1 MTDLRR
7 LLSLLGAGWG
17 WALAGVLLSAGVI
30 LANVALLALS
40 GWFIAAMALAG
51 HGGPMI
57 EYFTPAAAIRGL
69 AVLRSVGRYGE
80 RLVTH
85 DATFRQLSALR
96 IWFYERLEPLAPA
109 RLQGQ
114 RSGDLLSRMRADIDS
129 LETFY
134 LRVLVPSLAALLCVP
149 LLVLFLARFSLAAAA
164 VMLAGLLLAGLALP
178 LLTQRLGSAPGAAL
192 AQARGQQAAAL
203 SALLRGYDELLLD
216 GALPRQTSLCL
227 EAGHTALAAQRRGAR
242 LAAAGNEGAGLVANL
257 TLWAVLLV
265 LLAAGPAL
273 SGPDFAMLGL
283 FVLAGFEAVAALP
296 AAYQALGE
304 GRAAARRIFEI
315 VDLPPALAEPAQP
328 ALAPARFDLRLSHL
342 RMGYGGGPAVLRD
355 LSLTVPEGACLGIT
369 GASGAGK
376 TSLFNVLLRFW
387 DYQSGRVEIGGQALR
402 GLDGETMRG
411 LCAVVA
417 QRTHLFNTSIR
428 ENLLIARADATDA
441 QLHDALRD
449 AALLD
454 EVLAM
459 PRGLETLVG
468 EAGQRLSG
476 GQARRLSMA
485 RAFLKD
491 APILLLDEPTEG
503 LDAQSEAA
511 VLGAMARLIKGRTCL
526 LISHR
531 PQALRLATQ
540 RLAL

>member
-1 MTDLRR
+1 
-7 LLSLLGAGWG
+7 
-17 WALAGVLLSAGVI
+17 
-30 LANVALLALS
+30 
-40 GWFIAAMALAG
+40 IAAMALAG

-96 IWFYERLEPLAPA
+96 VWFYERLEPLAPA

-149 LLVLFLARFSLAAAA
+149 LLVVFLARFSFAAAA

-178 LLTQRLGSAPGAAL
+178 LLTQRLGRAPGTAL
-192 AQARGQQAAAL
+192 AAARGDQAAAL

-216 GALPRQTSLCL
+216 GALPRQTRLCL
-227 EAGHTALAAQRRGAR
+227 EAGSTALAAQRRGAG
-242 LAAAGNEGAGLVANL
+242 LAAAGKEGAGLVANL

-304 GRAAARRIFEI
+304 GLAAARRIFEI
-315 VDLPPALAEPAQP
+315 VDLPPALAEPARP
-328 ALAPARFDLRLSHL
+328 ALAPARFDLRVSQL
-342 RMGYGGGPAVLRD
+342 RMGYGEGPAVLRD
-355 LSLTVPEGACLGIT
+355 LSLRVPEGACLGIT

-387 DYQSGRVEIGGQALR
+387 DYQSGRVEIGGQELR
-402 GLDGETMRG
+402 GLDGETVRG

-428 ENLLIARADATDA
+428 ENLLIARADATET